1 MLTKAYNPY
10 FGRYGGRGMIGL
22 FPLILKDC
30 IKKIIIM
37 ILKLT
42 VCTLAVMISEF
53 YWMIIAAKTLHDRHC
68 FCY

>member
-30 IKKIIIM
+30 IKKNHH
-37 ILKLT
+37 
-42 VCTLAVMISEF
+42 
-53 YWMIIAAKTLHDRHC
+53 HDIKIDSLYSSCHDIRVLLDDYC
-68 FCY
+68 GQNTPR